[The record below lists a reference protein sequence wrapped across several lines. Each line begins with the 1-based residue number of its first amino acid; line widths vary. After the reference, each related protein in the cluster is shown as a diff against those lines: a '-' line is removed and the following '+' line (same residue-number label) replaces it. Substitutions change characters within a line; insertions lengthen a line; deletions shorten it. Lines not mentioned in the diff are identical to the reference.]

1 MKLSQDRTRSVL
13 HYCVTIKN
21 IEKSVNDWAIKTLT
35 ANGLSSSRPR
45 CKEDTIRCRA
55 LNRRVEFRIQINESS
70 VLYKV
75 IKEVEN
81 IFRQSIFPLKK
92 K

>member
-1 MKLSQDRTRSVL
+1 MKLSQDRTRAVL
-13 HYCVTIKN
+13 NYCATIQS
-21 IEKSVNDWAIKTLT
+21 IDKSVNDWAIETLT

-45 CKEDTIRCRA
+45 CKEDTIRCRT

-75 IKEVEN
+75 IKEVET
-81 IFRQSIFPLKK
+81 IFRQSIFQ
-92 K
+92 